1 MPCTL
6 FNNGALIY
14 SAPGFFWKLSQFWI
28 FLLLSL
34 RLSLHIPNPG
44 FQHPA
49 PCCPGDTLLRMWHT
63 GQWHRPCVQLLLC
76 PAFHRR
82 IASFSSD
89 PPKVPFCPS
98 WLPHHEWAFLSVGTS
113 PYLQFP
119 TSSAG
124 LLLFPLFFL
133 FFFFHYN
140 WSGED
145 FSYPFRCLR
154 SSTSVQ
160 LVLFENCSI
169 YRSIL
174 DVSMKRGKFHVLLVK
189 ILLVALTSL

>member
-1 MPCTL
+1 MLCTL

-49 PCCPGDTLLRMWHT
+49 PCCPGDTLLRMWRT

-98 WLPHHEWAFLSVGTS
+98 WLPHHEWAFLSVGAS

-133 FFFFHYN
+133 FFF
-140 WSGED
+140 
-145 FSYPFRCLR
+145 
-154 SSTSVQ
+154 
-160 LVLFENCSI
+160 LFFI
-169 YRSIL
+169 ITGQVRIFL
-174 DVSMKRGKFHVLLVK
+174 
-189 ILLVALTSL
+189 ILLGVWGLPLVFSWCFLRIVPFIGVFLMLAWREANFMSS